1 MSKFVLHLVHFRWSL
16 EVVKRV
22 SHDQVHH
29 LYTKILERSRM
40 FWKIPEFFTFFLK
53 QTSQT
58 CKLAKY

>member
-1 MSKFVLHLVHFRWSL
+1 MLKAHFNHKIIQKKIFKICFLRMSKFVLHLVHFRWSL

-40 FWKIPEFFTFFLK
+40 F
-53 QTSQT
+53 
-58 CKLAKY
+58 